1 VFRILKLC
9 ASVALVVVI
18 ASATPGAQD
27 SGAGPLER
35 TAKPNTADNPVPC
48 RTFYVAPQKP
58 AIGYPPLIVALRVAL
73 DDGGR
78 VGEVRAL
85 GPPRESYSFY
95 VSQPIDGDVLA
106 FPPVLAGRQ
115 GNTDYQAVVNAA
127 MDAVR
132 LWQYCRPANGAISFD
147 VMFGFAPSM
156 EARVLSDGLAAKQGV
171 APRKVKDVA
180 PIYPPIDQSARVQ
193 GRVIVEAQV
202 EPDGHVSNARA
213 IRSIPLLD
221 KAAVDA
227 VMQWQFSPTLVNGKP
242 VSVVVNTV
250 LTFTLMF

>member
-1 VFRILKLC
+1 MFRILKLS
-9 ASVALVVVI
+9 ASVALVVVT

-35 TAKPNTADNPVPC
+35 SAKPNTADSPVPC
-48 RTFYVAPQKP
+48 RTIYVAPPKP
-58 AIGYPPLIVALRVAL
+58 AIGYPPLIVALRVTL
-73 DDGGR
+73 DEGGQ

-85 GPPRESYSFY
+85 GPARESTSFY

-106 FPPVLAGRQ
+106 FHPVLQGRQ

-156 EARVLSDGLAAKQGV
+156 EARVLSDGVAAKQGA

-180 PIYPPIDQSARVQ
+180 PIYPPIAQSARVQ

-202 EPDGHVSNARA
+202 EPDGHVSNVRA
-213 IRSIPLLD
+213 LRSIPLLD
-221 KAAVDA
+221 KAAVEA

-242 VSVVVNTV
+242 VSVVVITV